1 LRNFHTHD
9 QESQNKVKIFPSSQ
23 KKDFQIRPYGAKKKE
38 EHRWDKLEQR
48 NNKKHTYISKLERIT
63 RSNLLLRE
71 SSYERHVIGS
81 LRIPV
86 N

>member
-1 LRNFHTHD
+1 MIKKARTRLKFFL
-9 QESQNKVKIFPSSQ
+9 QVKERLP
-23 KKDFQIRPYGAKKKE
+23 DEAYRAKKKE

-48 NNKKHTYISKLERIT
+48 NNKKYTYISKLERIT